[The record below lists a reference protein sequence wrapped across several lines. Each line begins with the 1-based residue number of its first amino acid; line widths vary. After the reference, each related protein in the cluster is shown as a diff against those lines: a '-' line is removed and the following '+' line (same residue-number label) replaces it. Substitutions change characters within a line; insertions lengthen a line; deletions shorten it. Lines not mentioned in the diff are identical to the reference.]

1 VSLGIVFTG
10 GINYYDG
17 QGFMVPK
24 RLNAPSSVRPVEK
37 VRQLEGATICVQSG
51 TSSEKNVAEYFAG
64 HKIRYK
70 HLVFDSAEA
79 AQSAFFAGR
88 CQAYTTDMSN
98 LAGAR
103 TRASKPGDYVV
114 LSEVI
119 SKEPLGPAVRR
130 GDDEWFDLVRWSFYA
145 TVEAEELGI
154 TQANVDKLK
163 AESKDPL
170 IQRFVGTGEDTGKLL
185 GLDKEWTYRIVKQV
199 GNYGESFER
208 HMGPK
213 TPVGL
218 PRGANRLWSQGG
230 LQYAP
235 PLR

>member
-1 VSLGIVFTG
+1 
-10 GINYYDG
+10 
-17 QGFMVPK
+17 
-24 RLNAPSSVRPVEK
+24 
-37 VRQLEGATICVQSG
+37 VQSG
-51 TSSEKNVAEYFAG
+51 TTSEKNLAEYFAT
-64 HKIRYK
+64 HKIHYK
-70 HLVFDSAEA
+70 PAVFDSNEA
-79 AQSAFFAGR
+79 TRSAFFAGH
-88 CQAYTTDMSN
+88 CQAYTTDTSN

-103 TRASKPGDYVV
+103 THASNPGDYVV
-114 LSEVI
+114 LPEII

-130 GDDEWFDLVRWSFYA
+130 GDDEWFQLVRWSFYA
-145 TVEAEELGI
+145 MVEAEELGV

-163 AESKDPL
+163 AESTAPA

-185 GLDKEWTYRIVKQV
+185 GIDKDWTYRIVKQV

-208 HMGPK
+208 YMGPK

-218 PRGANRLWSQGG
+218 PRGANRLWTEGG